1 MVETYDLNDYD
12 SNKDDSI
19 PPVQNVVSA
28 TDFETDLIDHNGIV
42 YAIKPSWRY
51 PSDARCR
58 LLLRET

>member
-1 MVETYDLNDYD
+1 MVETYDLKDYD

-28 TDFETDLIDHNGIV
+28 TDFVTDLFDNNGIL
-42 YAIKPSWRY
+42 YAVKPSWGY

-58 LLLRET
+58 LLSRET